1 MSSGWSWYISLSVIS
16 NIAACVWL
24 LFWQRKKR
32 VEKGQT
38 LGHAFDGIQE
48 LDNPLPR
55 WWLGIFIGTVV
66 WGVGYLILYPGLGS
80 FPGVLGWT
88 PHGQYEAEVA
98 AADARYGP
106 IYSELAARPIHEL
119 AHDERAL
126 QIGQRLFIN
135 NCSTCH
141 GTDARGGSGFPDL
154 TDGNWQWGGEPE
166 TIKTSILDGRQ
177 GVMPPFAAA
186 IGGEEGV
193 PAVVAYVRHLGGFET
208 DPALREAGR
217 EKYMQ
222 VCIACHGAEG
232 KGLQALGAPDLTDE
246 FWLYGASEEA
256 IAEGL
261 WKGRYGVM
269 PAQRDILG
277 EERVHLL
284 AAYVYSLSHG
294 H

>member
-1 MSSGWSWYISLSVIS
+1 MSTGWSLFVAVLVIS
-16 NIAACVWL
+16 NIAAAVWL

-38 LGHAFDGIQE
+38 LGHEFDGIQE

-66 WGVGYLILYPGLGS
+66 WGVGYLLLYPGLGN
-80 FPGVLGWT
+80 FAGVLGWT
-88 PHGQYEAEVA
+88 QEGQYDAEVA
-98 AADARYGP
+98 AFHQRYGP
-106 IYSELAARPIHEL
+106 LYAELAARPIPEL
-119 AHDERAL
+119 AQDENAL
-126 QIGQRLFIN
+126 RIGQRLFLN

-154 TDGNWQWGGEPE
+154 TDGSWQWGGDPE
-166 TIKTSILDGRQ
+166 AIKTSIRDGRQ
-177 GVMPPFAAA
+177 GLMPPFAEA

-193 PAVVAYVRHLGGFET
+193 PAVVAYVRHLGGFDT
-208 DPALREAGR
+208 DPELRALGQQ
-217 EKYMQ
+217 KYMQ

-246 FWLYGASEEA
+246 FWLYGASEAA

-261 WKGRYGVM
+261 WKGRHGVM
-269 PAQRDILG
+269 PPHRDILG
-277 EERVHLL
+277 EERIHIL
-284 AAYVYSLSHG
+284 AAYVYSLSH
-294 H
+294 

>member
-1 MSSGWSWYISLSVIS
+1 MSAGWSFYVIVLVLS

-38 LGHAFDGIQE
+38 LGHSFDGIQE

-55 WWLGIFIGTVV
+55 WWLGIFVGTIV
-66 WGVGYLILYPGLGS
+66 WGLGYLILYPGLGS

-88 PHGQYEAEVA
+88 QEAQHANEVA
-98 AADARYGP
+98 TAEQQYGP
-106 IYSELAARPIHEL
+106 LYAALAARPIPEL
-119 AHDERAL
+119 AQDQRAL
-126 QIGQRLFIN
+126 EIGQRLFIN

-141 GTDARGGSGFPDL
+141 GTDARGGAGFPNL
-154 TDGNWQWGGEPE
+154 TDGDWQWGGDPE
-166 TIKTSILDGRQ
+166 TIKASILHGRMA
-177 GVMPPFAAA
+177 VMPAFAEA

-193 PAVVAYVRHLGGFET
+193 PAVVAYVRHLGGFDS
-208 DPALREAGR
+208 DPALRELGKQ
-217 EKYMQ
+217 KYMQ

-232 KGLQALGAPDLTDE
+232 KGMQALGAPNLTDE

-261 WKGRYGVM
+261 WKGRQGVM

-284 AAYVYSLSHG
+284 AAYVYSLSH
-294 H
+294 